1 MSKTEKPEI
10 TTQCCECKRV
20 VNQHGKWVHVEGE
33 LSGQVSHGYCQTC
46 FDAAMDEAEAYVV
59 RTA

>member
-1 MSKTEKPEI
+1 MNLDRQVT
-10 TTQCCECKRV
+10 
-20 VNQHGKWVHVEGE
+20 
-33 LSGQVSHGYCQTC
+33 LSGPVSHGYCQTC